1 MPTKAQLRKQF
12 GLSVLESTNVMNA
25 SMRYLSSITQ
35 NILGVNA
42 RLAKDIERE
51 VLFEWPPSQSCGWR
65 SFILCVSL
73 IDDSLQI

>member
-51 VLFEWPPSQSCGWR
+51 VLFSLNSKELAAFKGFWKSVSDHVQS
-65 SFILCVSL
+65 L
-73 IDDSLQI
+73 